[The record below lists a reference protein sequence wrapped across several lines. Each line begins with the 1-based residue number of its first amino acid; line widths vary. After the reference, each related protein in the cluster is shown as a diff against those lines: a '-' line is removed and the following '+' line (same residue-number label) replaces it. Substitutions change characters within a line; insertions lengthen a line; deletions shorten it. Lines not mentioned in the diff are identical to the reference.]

1 MAFSII
7 YLRDARWVGDA
18 TWAVEIPPSC
28 NYVRYSLQVHEAD
41 TAIITDEDGYYS
53 IIVERQKLHS

>member
-1 MAFSII
+1 MPFSII
-7 YLRDARWVGDA
+7 YLRDAKWVGDA

-41 TAIITDEDGYYS
+41 TAIITDEDGYHS
-53 IIVERQKLHS
+53 VILERQKFDS